1 MNHGT
6 TGYNR
11 LADMWSVG
19 MVMYASLSGQLPY
32 DEVGSRHVEK
42 YVQDRETLFASDRW
56 RNISSDAKDLI
67 ANKLLVISSSSR
79 ITSNV
84 RSMKYCKI
92 QLNFSLL
99 ERDFRRMVY

>member
-11 LADMWSVG
+11 QADMWSVG

-32 DEVGSRHVEK
+32 DEVGSRRAEE
-42 YVQDRETLFASDRW
+42 YVQNHETLFASDRW
-56 RNISSDAKDLI
+56 RDISSNARDLI

-84 RSMKYCKI
+84 SSMILGKI
-92 QLNFSLL
+92 LN
-99 ERDFRRMVY
+99 